1 MNPLSAK
8 TCENLGGFKMRI
20 DIISAVP
27 DLLTGPLQNSIV
39 QRAKEKGLVEIF
51 IHDLRDYTED
61 KHKKIDDYPYGG
73 EPGMVLT
80 PQPIFSCIEHLTS
93 EREYD
98 EIIFTAPDG
107 EQFDQSEAN
116 KLSLKQNVIILCGH
130 YKGIDQRVRD
140 VLITKEYTIGDYVL
154 SGGELPAMVI
164 TDALVRLI
172 PKAIGD
178 AGSALSDSFQDG
190 LLEAPIYTRPA
201 EFKGLEVPEVL
212 RSGDHK
218 KIEAWKNEQSLAKT
232 KEQRK
237 DLYEKFKK
245 DY

>member
-1 MNPLSAK
+1 
-8 TCENLGGFKMRI
+8 MRI

-27 DLLTGPLQNSIV
+27 DLLTGPLENSIV
-39 QRAKEKGLVEIF
+39 QRAKEKDLVEIF

-61 KHKKIDDYPYGG
+61 KHNKIDDYPYGG

-93 EREYD
+93 ERKYD

-107 EQFDQSEAN
+107 EQFDQAEAN
-116 KLSLKQNVIILCGH
+116 RLSLKNNVIILCGH

-140 VLITKEYTIGDYVL
+140 ELITKEYTIGDYVL

-164 TDALVRLI
+164 TDALIRLI
-172 PKAIGD
+172 PNAIGD
-178 AGSALSDSFQDG
+178 SGSALSDSFQDG

-201 EFKGLEVPEVL
+201 EFKGLVVPEVL

-218 KIEAWKNEQSLAKT
+218 KIEDWKAKQSLEKT
-232 KEQRK
+232 KERRK

>member
-1 MNPLSAK
+1 
-8 TCENLGGFKMRI
+8 MRI

-27 DLLTGPLQNSIV
+27 DLLTGPLENSIV

-107 EQFDQSEAN
+107 EQFDQEEAN
-116 KLSLKQNVIILCGH
+116 KLSLSNNVIILCGH

-172 PKAIGD
+172 PNAIGD
-178 AGSALSDSFQDG
+178 AGSALNDSFQDG
-190 LLEAPIYTRPA
+190 LLESPIYTRPA

-218 KIEAWKNEQSLAKT
+218 KIIKWKKEQSLKKT
-232 KEQRK
+232 KERRI
-237 DLYEKFKK
+237 DLYEKYKK

>member
-1 MNPLSAK
+1 VR
-8 TCENLGGFKMRI
+8 F

-27 DLLTGPLQNSIV
+27 DLLTGPLENSIV
-39 QRAKEKGLVEIF
+39 QRAREKGLVEIF
-51 IHDLRDYTED
+51 VHDLRDYTED
-61 KHKKIDDYPYGG
+61 KHNKIDDYPYGG

-80 PQPIFSCIEHLTS
+80 PQPIFSCIEKLTN

-107 EQFDQSEAN
+107 EPFDQSKAN
-116 KLSLKQNVIILCGH
+116 KLSLKKNVIILCGH

-140 VLITKEYTIGDYVL
+140 TLITKEYTIGDYVL

-164 TDALVRLI
+164 ADAVIRLI
-172 PKAIGD
+172 PNVIGD
-178 AGSALSDSFQDG
+178 AGSALNDSFQDG
-190 LLEAPIYTRPA
+190 LLESPIYTRPA
-201 EFKGLEVPEVL
+201 TFNDMEVPEVL

-218 KIEAWKNEQSLAKT
+218 KIQDWKHKKSLEKT
-232 KEQRK
+232 KERRK

>member
-1 MNPLSAK
+1 
-8 TCENLGGFKMRI
+8 MRI

-27 DLLTGPLQNSIV
+27 KLLTGPLENSIV
-39 QRAKEKGLVEIF
+39 NRAKERGLVEIF
-51 IHDLRDYTED
+51 IHDLRDFTED
-61 KHKKIDDYPYGG
+61 KHNKIDDYPYGG
-73 EPGMVLT
+73 DAGMVLT

-93 EREYD
+93 ERKYD

-107 EQFDQSEAN
+107 EQFNQSEAN
-116 KLSLKQNVIILCGH
+116 RLSLKENVMILCGH

-172 PKAIGD
+172 PNVIGD

-190 LLEAPIYTRPA
+190 LLEAPVYTRPA
-201 EFKGLEVPEVL
+201 EFKGLEVPKIL
-212 RSGDHK
+212 CSGDHK
-218 KIEAWKNEQSLAKT
+218 KIEAWKTEQSLKRT
-232 KEQRK
+232 KERRK

>member
-1 MNPLSAK
+1 
-8 TCENLGGFKMRI
+8 MRF

-27 DLLTGPLQNSIV
+27 DLLTGPLENSIV
-39 QRAKEKGLVEIF
+39 QRAREKGLVEIF
-51 IHDLRDYTED
+51 VHDLRDYTED
-61 KHKKIDDYPYGG
+61 KHNKIDDYPYGG

-80 PQPIFSCIEHLTS
+80 PQPIFSCIEKLTN

-107 EQFDQSEAN
+107 EPFDQSKAN
-116 KLSLKQNVIILCGH
+116 KLSLKKNVIILCGH

-140 VLITKEYTIGDYVL
+140 TLITKEYTIGDYVL

-164 TDALVRLI
+164 ADAVIRLI
-172 PKAIGD
+172 PNVIGD
-178 AGSALSDSFQDG
+178 AGSALNDSFQDG
-190 LLEAPIYTRPA
+190 LLESPIYTRPA
-201 EFKGLEVPEVL
+201 TFNDMEVPEVL

-218 KIEAWKNEQSLAKT
+218 KIQDWKHKKSLEKT
-232 KEQRK
+232 KERRK

>member
-1 MNPLSAK
+1 
-8 TCENLGGFKMRI
+8 MRI

-27 DLLTGPLQNSIV
+27 NLLTGPLENSIV
-39 QRAKEKGLVEIF
+39 NRAKEKGLVEIF
-51 IHDLRDYTED
+51 IHDLRDYTKD
-61 KHKKIDDYPYGG
+61 KHKKVDDYPYGG
-73 EPGMVLT
+73 EAGMVLT

-93 EREYD
+93 ERDYD

-116 KLSLKQNVIILCGH
+116 RLSLKKNVMILCGH
-130 YKGIDQRVRD
+130 YKGIDQRVRE

-172 PKAIGD
+172 PNAIGD

-190 LLEAPIYTRPA
+190 LLEAPVYTRPA
-201 EFKGLEVPEVL
+201 EFKGLEVPEIL

-218 KIEAWKNEQSLAKT
+218 KIEAWKAEQSLKRT
-232 KEQRK
+232 KERRK

>member
-1 MNPLSAK
+1 
-8 TCENLGGFKMRI
+8 MRI

-27 DLLTGPLQNSIV
+27 NLLTGPLENSIV

-93 EREYD
+93 QREYD

-107 EQFDQSEAN
+107 EQFDQEEAN
-116 KLSLKQNVIILCGH
+116 KLSLIKNVIILCGH

-172 PKAIGD
+172 PNAIGD
-178 AGSALSDSFQDG
+178 AGSALNDSFQDG
-190 LLEAPIYTRPA
+190 LLESPIYTRPA

-218 KIEAWKNEQSLAKT
+218 KIDKWKSEQSLKKT
-232 KEQRK
+232 KERRI

>member
-1 MNPLSAK
+1 
-8 TCENLGGFKMRI
+8 MRI

-27 DLLTGPLQNSIV
+27 NLLTGPLENSIV
-39 QRAKEKGLVEIF
+39 NRAKEKGLIEIF

-61 KHKKIDDYPYGG
+61 KHKKVDDYPYGG
-73 EPGMVLT
+73 EAGMVLT

-93 EREYD
+93 ERDYD

-116 KLSLKQNVIILCGH
+116 RLSLKKNVMILCGH
-130 YKGIDQRVRD
+130 YKGIDQRVRE
-140 VLITKEYTIGDYVL
+140 VLVTKEYTIGDYVL

-172 PKAIGD
+172 PNAIGD

-190 LLEAPIYTRPA
+190 LLEAPVYTRPA
-201 EFKGLEVPEVL
+201 EFKGLEVPEIL

-218 KIEAWKNEQSLAKT
+218 KIEAWKAEQSLKRT
-232 KEQRK
+232 KERRK

>member
-1 MNPLSAK
+1 
-8 TCENLGGFKMRI
+8 MRI

-27 DLLTGPLQNSIV
+27 DLLTGPLENSIV

-93 EREYD
+93 QREYD

-107 EQFDQSEAN
+107 EQFDQEEAN
-116 KLSLKQNVIILCGH
+116 KLSLIKNVIILCGH

-172 PKAIGD
+172 PNAIGD
-178 AGSALSDSFQDG
+178 AGSALNDSFQDG
-190 LLEAPIYTRPA
+190 LLESPIYTRPA

-218 KIEAWKNEQSLAKT
+218 KIDKWKSEQSLKKT
-232 KEQRK
+232 KERRI

>member
-1 MNPLSAK
+1 
-8 TCENLGGFKMRI
+8 MRI

-27 DLLTGPLQNSIV
+27 DLLTGPLENSIV
-39 QRAKEKGLVEIF
+39 SRAKEKGLVEIF

-61 KHKKIDDYPYGG
+61 KHNKVDDYPYGG

-107 EQFDQSEAN
+107 EQFDQGEAN
-116 KLSLKQNVIILCGH
+116 KLSLKKNVIILCGH

-172 PKAIGD
+172 PNAIGD

-190 LLEAPIYTRPA
+190 LLEAPVYTRPA
-201 EFKGLEVPEVL
+201 EFKGLEVPEIL

-218 KIEAWKNEQSLAKT
+218 KIEAWKTEKSLERT
-232 KEQRK
+232 KERRK

>member
-1 MNPLSAK
+1 M
-8 TCENLGGFKMRI
+8 MRI

-27 DLLTGPLQNSIV
+27 PLLDGPLDHSIV
-39 QRAKEKGLVEIF
+39 HRAKENGLVEIF
-51 IHDLRDYTED
+51 KHDLRDYTED

-73 EPGMVLT
+73 EAGMVLT
-80 PQPIFSCIEHLTS
+80 PQPLFSCIEHLTS
-93 EREYD
+93 ERNYD

-107 EQFDQSEAN
+107 ETFNQEEAN
-116 KLSLKQNVIILCGH
+116 KLSLKENIIIVCGH

-140 VLITKEYTIGDYVL
+140 TLITKEYTIGDYVL

-164 TDALVRLI
+164 TDAIVRLI
-172 PKAIGD
+172 PNAIGD

-201 EFKGLEVPEVL
+201 SFKGMEVPEVL

-218 KIEAWKNEQSLAKT
+218 KIQQWKLEQSISKT
-232 KEQRK
+232 KERRQ

>member
-1 MNPLSAK
+1 
-8 TCENLGGFKMRI
+8 MRI

-27 DLLTGPLQNSIV
+27 NLLTGPLENSIV
-39 QRAKEKGLVEIF
+39 NRAKEKGLVEIF
-51 IHDLRDYTED
+51 IHDLRDFTED
-61 KHKKIDDYPYGG
+61 KHNKIDDYPYGG
-73 EPGMVLT
+73 DAGMVLT

-93 EREYD
+93 ERKYD

-107 EQFDQSEAN
+107 EQFNQSEAN
-116 KLSLKQNVIILCGH
+116 RLSLKENVMILCGH

-172 PKAIGD
+172 PTVIGD

-190 LLEAPIYTRPA
+190 LLEAPVYTRPA
-201 EFKGLEVPEVL
+201 EFKGLEVPKIL
-212 RSGDHK
+212 CSGDHK
-218 KIEAWKNEQSLAKT
+218 KIEAWKTEQSLKRT
-232 KEQRK
+232 KERRK

>member
-1 MNPLSAK
+1 
-8 TCENLGGFKMRI
+8 MRI

-27 DLLTGPLQNSIV
+27 NLLTGPLENSIV
-39 QRAKEKGLVEIF
+39 NRAKEKGLVEIF

-61 KHKKIDDYPYGG
+61 KHKKVDDYPYGG
-73 EPGMVLT
+73 EAGMVLT

-93 EREYD
+93 ERDYD

-107 EQFDQSEAN
+107 EQFDQGEAN
-116 KLSLKQNVIILCGH
+116 RLSLKKNVMILCGH
-130 YKGIDQRVRD
+130 YKGIDQRVRE
-140 VLITKEYTIGDYVL
+140 VLVTKEYTIGDYVL

-172 PKAIGD
+172 PNAIGD

-190 LLEAPIYTRPA
+190 LLEAPVYTRPA
-201 EFKGLEVPEVL
+201 EFKGLEVPEIL

-218 KIEAWKNEQSLAKT
+218 KIEAWKAEQSLKRT
-232 KEQRK
+232 KERRK

>member
-1 MNPLSAK
+1 
-8 TCENLGGFKMRI
+8 MRI

-27 DLLTGPLQNSIV
+27 DLLTGPLENSIV

-93 EREYD
+93 QREYD

-107 EQFDQSEAN
+107 EQFNQEEAN
-116 KLSLKQNVIILCGH
+116 KLSLIKNVIILCGH

-172 PKAIGD
+172 PNAIGD
-178 AGSALSDSFQDG
+178 AGSALNDSFQDG
-190 LLEAPIYTRPA
+190 LLESPIYTRPA

-218 KIEAWKNEQSLAKT
+218 KISKWKNEQSLKKT
-232 KEQRK
+232 KERRI

>member
-1 MNPLSAK
+1 
-8 TCENLGGFKMRI
+8 MRI

-27 DLLTGPLQNSIV
+27 GLLTGPLENSIV

-51 IHDLRDYTED
+51 VHDLRDYTED
-61 KHKKIDDYPYGG
+61 KHNKIDDYPYGG

-80 PQPIFSCIEHLTS
+80 PQPIFSCIDHLTS
-93 EREYD
+93 ERKYD

-107 EQFDQSEAN
+107 EEFNQQEAN
-116 KLSLKQNVIILCGH
+116 KLSLLNNVIILCGH

-140 VLITKEYTIGDYVL
+140 AIITKEYTIGDYVL

-172 PKAIGD
+172 PNAIGD

-201 EFKGLEVPEVL
+201 EYKGMKVPEVL

-218 KIEAWKNEQSLAKT
+218 KIQAWKNEQSLAKT
-232 KEQRK
+232 KERRE
-237 DLYEKFKK
+237 DLYKKFKK